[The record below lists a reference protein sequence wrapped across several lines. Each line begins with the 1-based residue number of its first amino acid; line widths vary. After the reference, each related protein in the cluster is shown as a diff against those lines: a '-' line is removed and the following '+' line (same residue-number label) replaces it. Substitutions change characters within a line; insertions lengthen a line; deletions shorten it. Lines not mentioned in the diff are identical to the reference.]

1 MDLLDWERHVGAC
14 RDSGGSIR
22 AYAREHGLVYHQL
35 TYRMRTW
42 SAPSEGSLPPFIPVT
57 LAAKA
62 SEGTCLGVVEF
73 PSGTRVIIHSPELVP
88 ELVRTLMGRG

>member
-1 MDLLDWERHVGAC
+1 MDLLDWERHVQAC

-22 AYAREHGLVYHQL
+22 GYAREHGLVYHRL
-35 TYRMRTW
+35 MYRMRTW
-42 SAPSEGSLPPFIPVT
+42 SEPSEGSMPLFIPVT

-73 PSGTRVIIHSPELVP
+73 PSGARVIIHSPELVP
-88 ELVRTLMGRG
+88 VLVRTLMGRG

>member
-1 MDLLDWERHVGAC
+1 MDLLDWERHVQAC

-22 AYAREHGLVYHQL
+22 GYAREHGLVYHRL
-35 TYRMRTW
+35 MYRMRTW
-42 SAPSEGSLPPFIPVT
+42 SEPSEGSMPLFIPVT

-62 SEGTCLGVVEF
+62 SEGTCLAVVEF
-73 PSGTRVIIHSPELVP
+73 PGGTRVIIHSPELVP

>member
-35 TYRMRTW
+35 MYRMRTW
-42 SAPSEGSLPPFIPVT
+42 SAPSEDSLPPFIPVT

-62 SEGTCLGVVEF
+62 SEGTCLGVAEF
-73 PSGTRVIIHSPELVP
+73 PSGARVIIYSPDLVP
-88 ELVRTLMGRG
+88 VLVSSLMGRG

>member
-1 MDLLDWERHVGAC
+1 MDPLDWERHVQAC

-22 AYAREHGLVYHQL
+22 GYAREHGLVYHRL
-35 TYRMRTW
+35 MYRMRTW
-42 SAPSEGSLPPFIPVT
+42 SEPSEGSMPLFIPVT

-62 SEGTCLGVVEF
+62 SEGTCLAVVEF
-73 PSGTRVIIHSPELVP
+73 PGGTRVIIHSPELVP